1 MKDTGT
7 SNTLRVAA
15 FSDGTQGGNPAGVM
29 VGETLPPEA
38 EMQRLAKEI
47 GYSETVF
54 AAPQADGWRVRFFS
68 PKEEV
73 AFCGHAT
80 IALGNALASREG
92 PGLFQLDLN
101 SGRIS
106 VETRE
111 DGSATLT
118 SPPTHSAAAD
128 PELLKAALTLFNL
141 DAADLD
147 YALPPA
153 LANAG
158 NNHLILTLHDRLTLA
173 GMSYDLAKGVE
184 LMREYDLTTI
194 SLLWVE
200 TPRLFHSRNA
210 FAIGGVTEDPA
221 TGAAAAALSGYLRD
235 IEWPHDGE
243 INIVQ
248 GEDMGA
254 RSLLKTEFSTIPGEG
269 IRVSG
274 ATRIIKTETKPGNEN
289 IPSPVTIL
297 APIKLAEGKTEADL
311 LAASAIFQRD
321 FVAHEPGVLRR
332 ELVRKPDG
340 NYLDIVQFRSH
351 DDYLDVVK
359 KEMESPVC
367 AMFFSVMDLSDFG
380 PDDEMDVYVS
390 LVTH

>member
-1 MKDTGT
+1 M
-7 SNTLRVAA
+7 LRVAA
-15 FSDGTQGGNPAGVM
+15 FSDSTQGGNPAGVM
-29 VGETLPPEA
+29 VGKTLPLEA

-54 AAPQADGWRVRFFS
+54 AAPQSDGWRVRFFS
-68 PKEEV
+68 PEEEV

-80 IALGNALASREG
+80 IALGSALTARKG

-106 VETRE
+106 VATKA

-118 SPPTHSAAAD
+118 SPPTHSTAAD
-128 PELLKAALTLFNL
+128 PELLKAALSLFGF

-147 YALPPA
+147 DALPPA

-158 NNHLILTLHDRLTLA
+158 NNHLILALRGRLKLA
-173 GMSYDLAKGVE
+173 GMSYDLAKGAE
-184 LMREYDLTTI
+184 LMRAHELTTI
-194 SLLWVE
+194 SLLWAE

-210 FAIGGVTEDPA
+210 FAVGGVAEDPA

-254 RSLLKTEFSTIPGEG
+254 RSLLQTEFSTIPGEG

-274 ATRIIKTETKPGNEN
+274 TTRLI
-289 IPSPVTIL
+289 
-297 APIKLAEGKTEADL
+297 
-311 LAASAIFQRD
+311 
-321 FVAHEPGVLRR
+321 
-332 ELVRKPDG
+332 
-340 NYLDIVQFRSH
+340 
-351 DDYLDVVK
+351 
-359 KEMESPVC
+359 
-367 AMFFSVMDLSDFG
+367 
-380 PDDEMDVYVS
+380 EMDTLPS
-390 LVTH
+390 N